1 MSEDNSNREEFI
13 IFRVGE
19 HEFCVEMSSTRE
31 IRGWTPATPLPNSA
45 EYLLGI
51 INLRGNILPII
62 DLGTRL
68 GLGASEQSE
77 RHVIIVVRLR
87 DKEFGLLVDAVSD
100 IISAGPDD
108 LRPVPELN
116 SNLTEDFFRQVIVLD
131 DRIICDLVLDR
142 LLPEL
147 ESLAA

>member
-1 MSEDNSNREEFI
+1 MSENNSNREEFI

>member
-1 MSEDNSNREEFI
+1 MSENNSNREEFI

-51 INLRGNILPII
+51 INLRGNILPIV

-68 GLGASEQSE
+68 GLGASEKSE
-77 RHVIIVVRLR
+77 RHVIIVVRLH

-108 LRPVPELN
+108 LRPVPELH
-116 SNLTEDFFRQVIVLD
+116 SNLTEDFFRQVIVLE
-131 DRIICDLVLDR
+131 DRIICDLVLDK